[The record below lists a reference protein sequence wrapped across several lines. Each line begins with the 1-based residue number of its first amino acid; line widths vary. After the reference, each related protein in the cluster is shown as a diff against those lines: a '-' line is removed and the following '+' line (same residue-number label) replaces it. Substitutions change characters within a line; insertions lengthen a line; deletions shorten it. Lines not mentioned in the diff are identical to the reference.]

1 MTGRL
6 LCVPTPIAEGRTA
19 GECLPAPELE
29 RLGRIDYVI
38 AEQARTARAFLKQ
51 LPLAHPLQQIEVI
64 ELNEHTP
71 PSAIEEMVEPI
82 KAGRDA
88 MLVSEAG
95 APGVADPG
103 ALLVRAAHEA
113 GLVVEPIIGPSA
125 LLLALMGSG
134 LEGQRFAFCGYLPV
148 APAERR
154 ARIQALEQRSRNEHE
169 TVLFIETP
177 YRNAAMVASL
187 LEALSPTTHLCIA
200 SGLTGE
206 SSLLRT
212 RSIAQWRLSPPDLGR
227 QPTVY
232 LLLAQPGGGARGA
245 AALRPQGRTPPTAGG
260 SRRR

>member
-51 LPLAHPLQQIEVI
+51 LPLAHPLLTEKNGWVI
-64 ELNEHTP
+64 QW
-71 PSAIEEMVEPI
+71 EPI

-154 ARIQALEQRSRNEHE
+154 ARIRALEQRSRNEHE

-187 LEALSPTTHLCIA
+187 LEALSPTTRLCIA

-212 RSIAQWRLSPPDLGR
+212 RNIAQWRLSPPDLGR

-260 SRRR
+260 SRLASRSARPSRWV

>member
-6 LCVPTPIAEGRTA
+6 LCVPTPIAEGRTV
-19 GECLPAPELE
+19 GECLPATELE

-51 LPLAHPLQQIEVI
+51 LPLARPLQQIEVI

-71 PSAIEEMVEPI
+71 ASAIADMVEPI

-148 APAERR
+148 QPAERR
-154 ARIQALEQRSRNEHE
+154 ERLQALERRSRAERE
-169 TVLFIETP
+169 TVFFIETP
-177 YRNAAMVASL
+177 YRNAAMVTSL
-187 LEALSPTTHLCIA
+187 LETLSPGTRLCVA
-200 SGLTGE
+200 AGLTGE
-206 SSLLRT
+206 SPLLRT
-212 RSIAQWRLSPPDLGR
+212 RSVAQWRLNPPDPGR
-227 QPTVY
+227 RPTVY
-232 LLLAQPGGGARGA
+232 LLLAQPTVGAHGDAPARSHGSA
-245 AALRPQGRTPPTAGG
+245 RPTAGA

>member
-1 MTGRL
+1 VTGRL

-19 GECLPAPELE
+19 SQCLPGPELE
-29 RLGRIDYVI
+29 RLGLIDYVI

-51 LPLAHPLQQIEVI
+51 LPLARPVQQIEVV

-71 PSAIEEMVEPI
+71 AAAIEDLLAPL

-103 ALLVRAAHEA
+103 ALLVRAAHAA

-148 APAERR
+148 SPPERR
-154 ARIQALEQRSRNEHE
+154 ARIQALERRSRAEHE

-187 LEALSPTTHLCIA
+187 LESLSGATRLCIA

-206 SSLLRT
+206 APLLRT
-212 RSIAQWRLSPPDLGR
+212 LTVAQWRQNPPALGR
-227 QPTVY
+227 LPTVY
-232 LLLAQPGGGARGA
+232 LLLADGA
-245 AALRPQGRTPPTAGG
+245 ASGRAVGASGKAPTGVTAGAP
-260 SRRR
+260 RRR